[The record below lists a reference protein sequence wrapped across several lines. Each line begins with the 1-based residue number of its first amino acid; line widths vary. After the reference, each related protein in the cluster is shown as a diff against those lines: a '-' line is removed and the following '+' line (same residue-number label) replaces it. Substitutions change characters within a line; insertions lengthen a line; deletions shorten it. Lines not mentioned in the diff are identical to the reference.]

1 MEFTYVLVFVLH
13 FEANHFH
20 ITRNCKI
27 NYIDFIHY
35 ASDNSTMQFG
45 GLVSTSNTYNGSK
58 VTVNTD
64 TPVIWT
70 MGIEPFQE
78 LPNEMPVFTSSEH

>member
-1 MEFTYVLVFVLH
+1 
-13 FEANHFH
+13 
-20 ITRNCKI
+20 
-27 NYIDFIHY
+27 
-35 ASDNSTMQFG
+35 MQFG

-70 MGIEPFQE
+70 MGIEPLQE
-78 LPNEMPVFTSSEH
+78 SSNQLHSDDINDGWTQINVASCKFTMS